1 MDEQQTNQ
9 TTDTTNA
16 DAPQQEATGRMPGES
31 SASADTSAALG
42 ASVASSDLSASV
54 QLSAPAESTQQTLGS
69 QEVGTTAVD
78 PTDASVS
85 SAPVASS
92 DQSSGSISSDL
103 GNASAASSS
112 SDVGAA
118 PVSPSSVAA
127 VTGEDPNA
135 GLSPAPHQWTPE
147 QLAQIQAIGS
157 APIPQLDVALNV
169 GNQSENVT
177 QSSVSVAFQGV
188 GTRAINASES
198 LAKESLASLQRLRNH
213 LWTFEH
219 SAVAHLHAEID
230 KLESFFR

>member
-16 DAPQQEATGRMPGES
+16 DTPRQEVASTMPGES
-31 SASADTSAALG
+31 SASADTSAAPG
-42 ASVASSDLSASV
+42 ATAASSDARASV
-54 QLSAPAESTQQTLGS
+54 QSSAPAGLNQQ
-69 QEVGTTAVD
+69 
-78 PTDASVS
+78 
-85 SAPVASS
+85 SS
-92 DQSSGSISSDL
+92 DSL

-112 SDVGAA
+112 NVADAA
-118 PVSPSSVAA
+118 PVSPSSAPAA

-157 APIPQLDVALNV
+157 APIQMEKRFGDALSAAE
-169 GNQSENVT
+169 QFASDT
-177 QSSVSVAFQGV
+177 QSSVNTALQSA

-198 LAKESLASLQRLRNH
+198 LAKEALASLQRLRNH